1 MTCVYCSVNLF
12 YNAQAV
18 QSLYP
23 AVVDDPV
30 GEVDEDPCTWWRLLC
45 IVSTHVHYMYYMVV
59 SEFWRAVK

>member
-23 AVVDDPV
+23 AVVDGPV
-30 GEVDEDPCTWWRLLC
+30 GEVDEDPPGGGCYVLLVHMFIIC
-45 IVSTHVHYMYYMVV
+45 II
-59 SEFWRAVK
+59 

>member
-23 AVVDDPV
+23 AVVDGPV
-30 GEVDEDPCTWWRLLC
+30 GEVDEDPPGGGCYVLLVHMFIICIIWWCPNFGEL
-45 IVSTHVHYMYYMVV
+45 
-59 SEFWRAVK
+59 